1 MRISDLNGK
10 NVCILGFGRE
20 GQAMLKAI
28 EEYAPQ
34 AEVTIADKNDQL
46 ELPGGKHWHQV
57 GTGWLI
63 NLEKFDVIIKSPGIP
78 PQPEIEAVQTNVTS
92 STNIFL
98 DSLEGTEAMVIGI
111 TGAKGKSTTAKLIYE
126 ILRTADKDAHLVGN
140 IGDPAIAHLHAAKRG
155 AIFVLELSSYQ
166 LMDCTTSPHIAVVT
180 SFFPEHLD
188 YHGSLEA
195 YLDAKKHIARFQD
208 ANDVVV
214 FAHHFHG
221 AVEIAK
227 EGDGRKIPFGPE
239 DCPVA
244 LSDIQLIGEHNL
256 GNIAGAF
263 KVAERMGVPA
273 KTAIAA
279 IVRFKALP
287 HRLQP
292 LGTHHG
298 IEWVDDAISTTPE
311 SATAAI
317 NALEDRVKTIIVGG
331 QDRGLDFTEFGRF
344 LARSSVE
351 NVIVFPGSGPRIRE
365 AAEAADEAKR
375 LRFFEAPTM
384 KDAVRIAKEV
394 TRFQVPSLQS
404 PVPIVLLSTASPSY
418 GMFKNFEEKG
428 DRFKEEIFQN

>member
-1 MRISDLNGK
+1 MRIQELNGK
-10 NVCILGFGRE
+10 TVCILGFGRE

-28 EEYAPQ
+28 EEYAPK
-34 AEVTIADKNDQL
+34 AEVTIADKNEHL
-46 ELPGGKHWHQV
+46 ELPGGTHWHQV
-57 GTGWLI
+57 GTGWLK

-78 PQPEIEAVQTNVTS
+78 PQPEFEPVKAKITS
-92 STNIFL
+92 STNVFL
-98 DSLEGTEAMVIGI
+98 DSLEGTGAMVIGV
-111 TGAKGKSTTAKLIYE
+111 TGTKGKSTTTKLIYE

-140 IGDPAIAHLHAAKRG
+140 IGEPSIAHLHAAKKG

-166 LMDCTTSPHIAVVT
+166 LMDCQTSPHIAVVT

-195 YLDAKKHIARFQD
+195 YLDAKKHITRFQD

-214 FAHHFHG
+214 FAHGFHG

-239 DCPVA
+239 DSPVQ
-244 LSDIQLIGEHNL
+244 LSDVQLIGEHNL

-263 KVAERMGVPA
+263 KVSELMGIPAE
-273 KTAIAA
+273 TAIKA
-279 IVRFKALP
+279 IMRFKPLP

-298 IEWVDDAISTTPE
+298 IDWVDDAISTTPE
-311 SATAAI
+311 SATAAV
-317 NALEDRVKTIIVGG
+317 NALGDRVKTIIVGG
-331 QDRGLDFTEFGRF
+331 QDRGLDFAEFGRF

-351 NVIVFPGSGPRIRE
+351 NVIVFPGSGPRIQD
-365 AAEAADEAKR
+365 AAETADEAKR
-375 LRFFEAPTM
+375 LAFFDAASMKEA
-384 KDAVRIAKEV
+384 IAHAKLC
-394 TRFQVPSLQS
+394 TPQGA
-404 PVPIVLLSTASPSY
+404 ICLLSTASPSY

-428 DRFKEEIFQN
+428 ETFKEEILN